1 MRANNIRK
9 GINITVNRGYT
20 EMDEIQLFDKCA
32 RISQSADSVLNQ
44 EDGIQLNILPKLA
57 LNMIVKNESKIITR
71 LFDSLIGII
80 DCYCICDTGS
90 TDNTVQ
96 LIGDYFAAH
105 QIPGRV
111 ITEPFK
117 NFEHNRTFSLQACKD
132 SANTGGLYADYILL
146 MDADMVLER
155 GPQFDATQFKVS
167 LNQSD
172 VLHLFQGNDRFS
184 YKNVRIV
191 KNSLDISYWGVTHEV
206 ISTPDG
212 TKYDQ
217 IERVVAFINDIG
229 DGGAKADK
237 FIRDIRLLTEGLVEK
252 PNNDRYTFY
261 LANSYRDN
269 GERENAI
276 EMYKKRIEIGG
287 WFDEVWQS
295 YYNIGRCYSWMG
307 EPEKAVA
314 YWMLAYDY
322 FPKRLENIYEI
333 MTYYRNQSKHKL
345 VYEFYCM
352 AMRQLE
358 DVDKSKIDY
367 LFLQNDIYDY
377 KIDYEY
383 TISGYYYNPDKID
396 LGALSMYVLC
406 AKNIEDGILR
416 NVLSNYK
423 FYSDSLPGSPVAILA
438 PSLASDEFQNSTPSV
453 CYHYGRLVT
462 NHRQVNYYI
471 NESGGY
477 VNREHITTVNI
488 MTVHLSVDSISD
500 SDDEALATEKEDLP
514 SITSS
519 FTLDYNREHDNRY
532 VGLEDMR
539 LLEHAGTTYFT
550 ANRGLPDGTMRVEY
564 GYIDYENKRTVSSLL
579 TKPDGQNNIEK
590 NWVLYAAADNHLRV
604 VYKWWPLTTYE
615 IGHAN
620 TLVNKCEHKTP
631 RFFELVRGS
640 TNGIR
645 VGAETWFICHV
656 VSYEDRRY
664 YYHILV
670 AIDTQTGALTR
681 SSRLFTFEREKV
693 EYVLGFVKSGESEF
707 LLSYSKMDRT
717 SEFKRIDQKELEE
730 LFI

>member
-1 MRANNIRK
+1 
-9 GINITVNRGYT
+9 
-20 EMDEIQLFDKCA
+20 
-32 RISQSADSVLNQ
+32 
-44 EDGIQLNILPKLA
+44 
-57 LNMIVKNESKIITR
+57 MIVKNESKIITR
-71 LFDSLIGII
+71 LFDSLSEII

-90 TDNTVQ
+90 TDNTVA
-96 LIGDYFAAH
+96 LITEYFAARN
-105 QIPGRV
+105 IPGCV

-117 NFEHNRTFSLQACKD
+117 NFEHNRTFSLHACKD
-132 SANTGGLYADYILL
+132 AANTGGTYADYILL

-155 GPQFDATQFKVS
+155 GPQFDATQFK
-167 LNQSD
+167 LKLDTAD
-172 VLHLFQGNDRFS
+172 VFHLFQGSDRFS

-191 KNSLDISYWGVTHEV
+191 KNSLNISYWGVTHEV

-217 IERVVAFINDIG
+217 IERAVAFINDIG

-237 FIRDIRLLTEGLVEK
+237 FTRDIRLLTEGLVEK

-269 GERENAI
+269 GEREKAI

-295 YYNIGRCYSWMG
+295 YYNIGRCYSWSG
-307 EPEKAVA
+307 EPEKAVV
-314 YWMLAYDY
+314 YWMLAYDH

-333 MTYYRNQSKHKL
+333 IHYYRNQSKHKL

-358 DVDKSKIDY
+358 GVDKSKIDY

-377 KIDYEY
+377 KLNYEY

-396 LGALSMYVLC
+396 LAALSMDVLC
-406 AKNIEDGILR
+406 AKNIEDGIMR
-416 NVLSNYK
+416 NVLANYK
-423 FYSDSLPGSPVAILA
+423 FYSEPLPGKTLIIEA
-438 PSLASDEFQNSTPSV
+438 PKLPDGFRTSTPSV
-453 CYHYGRLVT
+453 CFHGRRMVT

-477 VNREHITTVNI
+477 VNQEHITTHNVL
-488 MTVHLSVDSISD
+488 TVDNNFAD
-500 SDDEALATEKEDLP
+500 SDDED
-514 SITSS
+514 SGS
-519 FTLDYNREHDNRY
+519 FVLDYNKEFDARY

-539 LLEHAGTTYFT
+539 LFEHQGITHFT
-550 ANRGLPDGTMRVEY
+550 ANRGLADGTMRVEY
-564 GYIDYENKRTVSSLL
+564 GHIDYAGRRVVSSLL
-579 TKPDGQNNIEK
+579 TKPDGQANIEK
-590 NWVLYAAADNHLRV
+590 NWVLYADNNNQIRV
-604 VYKWWPLTTYE
+604 VYNWWPLTTYE

-620 TLVNKCEHKTP
+620 VLINKHQTQVP
-631 RFFELVRGS
+631 RFFESVRGS
-640 TNGIR
+640 TNGVS
-645 VGAETWFICHV
+645 VGAETWFICHL

-670 AIDTQTGALTR
+670 AIDTQTGAITR
-681 SSRLFTFEREKV
+681 WSRLFTLEREKV
-693 EYVLGFVKSGESEF
+693 EYVLGFVKSSDTEF
-707 LLSYSKMDRT
+707 LLGYSKMDRT
-717 SEFKRIDQKELEE
+717 SEFKCVEQKELEE

>member
-1 MRANNIRK
+1 MDNI
-9 GINITVNRGYT
+9 
-20 EMDEIQLFDKCA
+20 QFD
-32 RISQSADSVLNQ
+32 
-44 EDGIQLNILPKLA
+44 ILPKLA

-71 LFDSLIGII
+71 LFDSLAGII

-96 LIGDYFAAH
+96 LITEYFAARD
-105 QIPGRV
+105 IPGRV
-111 ITEPFK
+111 IVEPFK
-117 NFEHNRTFSLQACKD
+117 NFEHNRTFALHACKD
-132 SANTGGLYADYILL
+132 AANTGDTYADYILL
-146 MDADMVLER
+146 MDADMVLEK
-155 GPQFDATQFKVS
+155 GPQFDANQFKLGLS
-167 LNQSD
+167 KGD
-172 VLHLFQGNDRFS
+172 VFHLFQGNDNFS

-191 KNSLDISYWGVTHEV
+191 KNKLDISYWGVTHEV

-217 IERVVAFINDIG
+217 IERSVAFINDIG
-229 DGGAKADK
+229 DGGAKSDK
-237 FIRDIRLLTEGLVEK
+237 FVRDIRLLTEGLREK

-269 GERENAI
+269 GEREKAI
-276 EMYKKRIEIGG
+276 ETYKKRIEIGG
-287 WFDEVWQS
+287 WFDEIWQS
-295 YYNIGRCYSWMG
+295 YYNIGRCYAWSG

-314 YWMLAYDY
+314 YWMLAYDF

-383 TISGYYYNPDKID
+383 TISGYYYNPDNID
-396 LGALSMYVLC
+396 LGALSMHVMS
-406 AKNIEDGILR
+406 AKNIEAGILR

-423 FYSDSLPGSPVAILA
+423 FYSVSLPGTAIKIKSPD
-438 PSLASDEFQNSTPSV
+438 LASDEFNNSTPSM
-453 CYHYGRLVT
+453 CFHDGRLVT

-471 NESGGY
+471 DDAGGY
-477 VNREHITTVNI
+477 VNREHITTHNVV
-488 MTVHLSVDSISD
+488 TVHYATNTDDVPSVS
-500 SDDEALATEKEDLP
+500 A
-514 SITSS
+514 S
-519 FTLDYNREHDNRY
+519 FTLDYNREHDARY

-539 LLEHAGTTYFT
+539 LFEHAGTTYFT
-550 ANRGLPDGTMRVEY
+550 ANRGLPDDTMRVEY
-564 GYIDYENKRTVSSLL
+564 GQIDYENKRVVSSLL
-579 TKPDGQNNIEK
+579 TKPDGQTKVEK
-590 NWVLYAAADNHLRV
+590 NWVLYAAADDHLRV

-620 TLVNKCEHKTP
+620 VLINKCEHKAP
-631 RFFELVRGS
+631 RFFEMVRGS

-670 AIDTQTGALTR
+670 AIDTQTGAVTR
-681 SSRLFTFEREKV
+681 WSRLFTLEREKV
-693 EYVLGFVKSGESEF
+693 EYVLGFVKTGDTEF
-707 LLSYSKMDRT
+707 MLGYSKMDRT
-717 SEFKRIDQKELEE
+717 TEFKRIDQKELEE

>member
-1 MRANNIRK
+1 M
-9 GINITVNRGYT
+9 
-20 EMDEIQLFDKCA
+20 
-32 RISQSADSVLNQ
+32 
-44 EDGIQLNILPKLA
+44 PKLA

-71 LFDSLIGII
+71 LFDSLSEII

-90 TDNTVQ
+90 TDNTVA
-96 LIGDYFAAH
+96 LITEYFAARN
-105 QIPGRV
+105 IPGCV

-117 NFEHNRTFSLQACKD
+117 NFEHNRTFSLHACKD
-132 SANTGGLYADYILL
+132 KANTGGTYADYILL

-155 GPQFDATQFKVS
+155 GPQFDATQFK
-167 LNQSD
+167 LKLDTAD
-172 VLHLFQGNDRFS
+172 VFHLFQGSDRFS

-191 KNSLDISYWGVTHEV
+191 KNSLNISYWGVTHEV

-217 IERVVAFINDIG
+217 IERSVAFINDIG

-237 FIRDIRLLTEGLVEK
+237 FTRDIRLLTEGLVEK

-269 GERENAI
+269 GEREKAI

-295 YYNIGRCYSWMG
+295 YYNIGRCYSWSG
-307 EPEKAVA
+307 EPEKAIV
-314 YWMLAYDY
+314 YWMLAYDH

-333 MTYYRNQSKHKL
+333 IHYYRNQSKHKL

-358 DVDKSKIDY
+358 GVDKSKIDY

-377 KIDYEY
+377 KLDYEY

-396 LGALSMYVLC
+396 LAALSMDVLC
-406 AKNIEDGILR
+406 AKNIEDGIMR

-423 FYSDSLPGSPVAILA
+423 FYSEPLPGKTLNIETPKV
-438 PSLASDEFQNSTPSV
+438 PDGFRTSTPSV
-453 CYHYGRLVT
+453 CFHGRRMVT

-477 VNREHITTVNI
+477 VNQEHITTHNVL
-488 MTVHLSVDSISD
+488 TVDNNFAD
-500 SDDEALATEKEDLP
+500 SDDED
-514 SITSS
+514 SGS
-519 FTLDYNREHDNRY
+519 FVLDYNKDNDARY

-539 LLEHAGTTYFT
+539 LFEHQGITHFT
-550 ANRGLPDGTMRVEY
+550 ANRGLADGTMRVEY
-564 GYIDYENKRTVSSLL
+564 GHIDYDGRCVVSSLL
-579 TKPDGQNNIEK
+579 TKPDGQANIEK
-590 NWVLYAAADNHLRV
+590 NWVLYADASDQIQV
-604 VYKWWPLTTYE
+604 VYNWWPMTTYE

-620 TLVNKCEHKTP
+620 VLINKRQTQVP

-640 TNGIR
+640 TNGVR
-645 VGAETWFICHV
+645 VGDETWFICHL

-670 AIDTQTGALTR
+670 AIDTHTGAVTR
-681 SSRLFTFEREKV
+681 WSRLFTLEREKV
-693 EYVLGFVKSGESEF
+693 EYVLGFAKSGDNDF
-707 LLSYSKMDRT
+707 LLGYSKMDRT
-717 SEFKRIDQKELEE
+717 SEFKRVEQKELEE